1 MKHTIDI
8 YEDNDDNGW
17 IVTYADLVTL
27 LLVFFILL
35 FSVSTIKEESFEET
49 IDSVKT
55 ALKGTGQGSN
65 AGAGAGS
72 KDDKEST
79 KTETGTVPTDSL
91 DPSTETGDKQQ
102 APSEEEK
109 PLITT
114 PFTLLP
120 SEPAPAQSDARKE
133 QRLKKQDIARVTN
146 QVTELLKKA
155 ASENDAKISAN
166 KDDRIVINVR
176 GDVFFNPGSAQF
188 KREAMPIMDGIG
200 NIVRKNDAFNLAIGG
215 HTDNNPIST
224 NRYPSNW
231 ELSAIRATTVLR
243 YFVRGG
249 MSPDRVTATG
259 YGESTP
265 LVANDTEQHRADNR
279 RIEFVLERK

>member
-1 MKHTIDI
+1 MKHLDI

-55 ALKGTGQGSN
+55 ALKGTGKGSN
-65 AGAGAGS
+65 QGAGSGS
-72 KDDKEST
+72 KDDKDST
-79 KTETGTVPTDSL
+79 KTETGTVPTDSF
-91 DPSTETGDKQQ
+91 DPSTQTGDKQQ

-114 PFTLLP
+114 PFALLP
-120 SEPAPAQSDARKE
+120 VQQAPPQPEIRKE
-133 QRLKKQDIARVTN
+133 EGQKKKDIARVTSE
-146 QVTELLKKA
+146 VTQLLKNT
-155 ASENDAKISAN
+155 ASENDARISAN
-166 KDDRIVINVR
+166 KDDRIVINIR

-215 HTDNNPIST
+215 HTDNSPIST

-265 LVANDTEQHRADNR
+265 IAANDTEQHRADNR